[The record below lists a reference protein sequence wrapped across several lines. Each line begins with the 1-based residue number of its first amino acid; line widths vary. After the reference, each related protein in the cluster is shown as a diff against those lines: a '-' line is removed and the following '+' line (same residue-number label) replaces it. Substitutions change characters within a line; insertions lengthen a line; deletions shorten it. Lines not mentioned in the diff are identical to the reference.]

1 MPWSYFTLLRYRISL
16 KNTCLNN
23 FSDRKHP
30 FHVNKATHV
39 MCWIWG
45 IQQQDREPFPC
56 QLAGSWGWCH
66 GSSPRKWG
74 THCSNPPS
82 TAFCLPYL
90 LPPQEKKL
98 IFPIYFWSEHRQ
110 NYVFTKNIAHNRND
124 ESPLYSEGLSSWFG
138 KKENI
143 LKVNRGSRSSVN
155 VGVWDW
161 AESNKEREGGGGH
174 TSEIAF
180 TTAVE
185 NKQLGTCY
193 VKLKTFTLLCATGTE
208 TG

>member
-1 MPWSYFTLLRYRISL
+1 MWTRQH
-16 KNTCLNN
+16 TWC
-23 FSDRKHP
+23 
-30 FHVNKATHV
+30 
-39 MCWIWG
+39 
-45 IQQQDREPFPC
+45 
-56 QLAGSWGWCH
+56 AGVDASSNRTGSPSPASSWGWCH
-66 GSSPRKWG
+66 GSSPRQWG

-82 TAFCLPYL
+82 TDFCLPYL
-90 LPPQEKKL
+90 LPPQEEKL
-98 IFPIYFWSEHRQ
+98 IFPIYFSSEHRQ
-110 NYVFTKNIAHNRND
+110 NYVFTKSILHNRND
-124 ESPLYSEGLSSWFG
+124 ESPLYLEGLSSWFG

-161 AESNKEREGGGGH
+161 AESNKGREGGGY